1 LASFAYWREVLNDDI
16 FIAAHLTLTKQNAK
30 QINALIDRIAESG
43 VKALSLS
50 AVDPALEPK
59 IQAARDHAA
68 LRDLP
73 LVWDLPVPYT
83 TLNPVSLELK
93 AAKGR
98 PQPEGAGKAWLY
110 IEPDGDVLPGQGLN
124 KKLGN
129 MVKDEW
135 KKIWKRG

>member
-1 LASFAYWREVLNDDI
+1 
-16 FIAAHLTLTKQNAK
+16 
-30 QINALIDRIAESG
+30 
-43 VKALSLS
+43 
-50 AVDPALEPK
+50 
-59 IQAARDHAA
+59 
-68 LRDLP
+68 
-73 LVWDLPVPYT
+73 VPYT